1 MKLDRPCTYSH
12 HVLPVCLPGPDFPV
26 PARTK
31 AYVTGW
37 GATNPDSE
45 KRPMVLQAVDVNT
58 FNDTKCENMH
68 R

>member
-1 MKLDRPCTYSH
+1 M
-12 HVLPVCLPGPDFPV
+12 
-26 PARTK
+26 PARTR